1 MRNYSQPTLSGA
13 SNLQRN
19 SKTADTNNKCKTK
32 WFKKNFIV
40 RRNINGLSTD
50 IQHLGMSSS

>member
-19 SKTADTNNKCKTK
+19 SKTADTNNKCKT
-32 WFKKNFIV
+32 
-40 RRNINGLSTD
+40 
-50 IQHLGMSSS
+50 